1 MRFSISRRIIMVSVL
16 GIIASCVLTLIIGSF
31 LTTRLFNTSLYN
43 DMHAMQSL
51 VASMVDDEERQLKQ
65 TVQILATLPELIDA
79 VADRDIDRVKEN
91 AVYMKN
97 RFEYDLVTITD
108 SYGIVIG
115 RGHSDVVL
123 DDISGRAMMAKALDG
138 EVSTGVFYDPTAVIQ
153 LSIRS
158 FSPIYKDGVFVGVIG
173 IGTNIASEAYVD
185 QIHGITDMN
194 FSVFYGDTHLM
205 TSFRGEDG
213 ERIVGT
219 VHDDDMVAFRVL
231 HRGETVIARYDVIGE
246 ANMVALWP
254 LRDTD
259 SGRVIGMWGIGMS
272 ITEQLS
278 GMNNVILI
286 VTLCSLGLMILFALF
301 AGLLGY
307 RIAQPI
313 RIATNYAIQVS
324 NGDLDFPLDLHM
336 RKHIKD
342 EVGFLVEALKTMVTT
357 LKEHIS
363 EVESLNEQVLLEVD
377 ETKRLI
383 DEVENQRVVAEKANK
398 TKSYFLSTMSHE
410 IRTPMNAVL
419 GITEIQLMNES
430 LNPEIRK
437 DFEQIYNAG
446 YLLLSIIN
454 DILDLSK
461 IEAGKMELSPGNYD
475 VASVLSDTAQ
485 LNILRRGSKLIEFEL
500 DVDEAVPTTM
510 FGDGLRV
517 RQVLNNLLSNA
528 FKYTDKGK
536 IKMSVWVADSK
547 AADQESR
554 SAEVVDGDEYS
565 KINDDDKVLLSFSV
579 SDTGR
584 GMTKEQLETLFDDYA
599 RFGLEASSSIEGSG
613 LGMSI
618 TNNLI
623 NLMHGGIFVESVLG
637 KGSVF
642 TVQIPQQKVGKDTL
656 GRDMVENLRLFK
668 TVRGAS
674 KRRAQIVF
682 EAMPYG
688 SILIVDDVE
697 VNIYVAKGLLAPYE
711 VNIDAADGG
720 LAAVEKVMSGKM
732 YDIIFM
738 DHMMPDMDGVEATK
752 VIREMGYK
760 NPIVALTANA
770 ITGQEDMFLDNGFD
784 DFVSKPIDI
793 RQLNIVMN
801 KYIRDRHPADVHA
814 LTQHRSVEQIKTK
827 KLENKSIKGLDIA
840 RGVNRYHGD
849 EDAYMKVLH
858 SYSISTEGMLQFIEH
873 TNVDDIASY
882 RIKVHGI
889 KGASY
894 DIFAEQ
900 IAKKFEKLE
909 NASVSEDVE
918 FISKHNTANI
928 ASARKLLESIND
940 LLQTVKEENPRAE
953 TKPKRDMINEGL
965 LAELSVACKS
975 YDVSAAEKTMDEI
988 EMYEYTTDKDLSTWL
1003 RENVDLINFA
1013 EIVERL
1019 DNMD

>member
-1 MRFSISRRIIMVSVL
+1 MRFNISKKIIFVSAL
-16 GIIASCVLTLIIGSF
+16 GIIASSLLTLIIGSV
-31 LTTRLFNTSLYN
+31 LTTNLFNTSLDN

-79 VADRDIDRVKEN
+79 VAERDLDRVKEN
-91 AVYMKN
+91 AVYMKY

-108 SYGIVIG
+108 NNGIVIG
-115 RGHSDVVL
+115 RGHSDLVL
-123 DDISGRAMMAKALDG
+123 DDISGRAMMAKALHG

-158 FSPIYKDGVFVGVIG
+158 FSPIFKDGVFVGVIG

-185 QIHGITDMN
+185 QIHDMTDMN
-194 FSVFYGDTHLM
+194 FSVFYGDTHIM

-213 ERIVGT
+213 ERLVGT
-219 VHDDDMVAFRVL
+219 VYDDDMVAFRVL
-231 HRGETVIARYDVIGE
+231 HRGEIVIARYDMTGE

-272 ITEQLS
+272 INEQIS
-278 GMNNVILI
+278 GMNNVIMVVALS
-286 VTLCSLGLMILFALF
+286 TLAVMAVFALLS
-301 AGLLGY
+301 GLLGN

-313 RIATNYAIQVS
+313 RKATNYAIQVS
-324 NGDLDFPLDLHM
+324 AGDLDFPLDLPVK
-336 RKHIKD
+336 KHSKD
-342 EVGFLVEALKTMVTT
+342 EVRFLVDALKTMVTT
-357 LKEHIS
+357 LKNHIS
-363 EVESLNEQVLLEVD
+363 EAKDLNDRVLLEVE

-383 DEVENQRVVAEKANK
+383 GEVEHQRVAAEKANK

-461 IEAGKMELSPGNYD
+461 IEAGKMEISPANYD

-500 DVDEAVPTTM
+500 NVDESVPATL

-536 IKMSVWVADSK
+536 IKMSVWVSEVKSLDQDSK
-547 AADQESR
+547 G
-554 SAEVVDGDEYS
+554 AEVVNGDDY
-565 KINDDDKVLLSFSV
+565 INDNGKDMVMLSFSV

-584 GMTKEQLETLFDDYA
+584 GMSEEQLETLFDDYT
-599 RFGLEASSSIEGSG
+599 RFGVESSYSIEGSG

-623 NLMHGGIFVESVLG
+623 NLMQGGIFVESVLG

-642 TVQIPQQKVGKDTL
+642 TVQIPQRKVGAAVL
-656 GRDMVENLRLFK
+656 GSDIAENLRLFR
-668 TVRGAS
+668 TIRGAS

-711 VNIDAADGG
+711 VSIDAADGG
-720 LAAVEKVMSGKM
+720 VQAIEKVTSGKM

-738 DHMMPDMDGVEATK
+738 DHMMPEMDGVEATK
-752 VIREMGYK
+752 IIREMGYK

-770 ITGQEDMFLDNGFD
+770 IAGQVDMFLSNGFD

-793 RQLNIVMN
+793 RQLNVVMN
-801 KYIRDRHPADVHA
+801 KYIRDKHPDDVRV
-814 LTQHRSVEQIKTK
+814 LTQNRIIEHKKTE
-827 KLENKSIKGLDIA
+827 KLANKSIKGLDVA
-840 RGVNRYHGD
+840 RGIERYHGD

-858 SYSISTEGMLQFIEH
+858 SYSISTEGMLQFIEK
-873 TNVDDIASY
+873 TNIDDIASY

-889 KGASY
+889 KGASFDMY
-894 DIFAEQ
+894 AEQ
-900 IAKKFEKLE
+900 LARKFEKLE
-909 NASVSEDVE
+909 NASVSGDIE
-918 FISKHNTANI
+918 FISNHNTSYI
-928 ASARKLLESIND
+928 SSARKLLNNIND
-940 LLQTVKEENPRAE
+940 LLRTVKEENPKAE
-953 TKPKRDMINEGL
+953 SKPQMNIIEDNL
-965 LAELSVACKS
+965 LEELSAACKS
-975 YDVSAAEKTMDEI
+975 YDVSAAEKAMEKI
-988 EMYEYTTDKDLSTWL
+988 EMYDYKADKELSTWL

-1019 DNMD
+1019 EDME